1 MLDVKSFDVGE
12 RIVEVD
18 KDVCEDIGAFES
30 LREVEIGDE
39 FDFEDTGVVEK
50 DVGIEVE

>member
-1 MLDVKSFDVGE
+1 VLDAKSFDVGE

-30 LREVEIGDE
+30 IGGVEIGDE
-39 FDFEDTGVVEK
+39 FDFDDTDVVEK
-50 DVGIEVE
+50 DVGYEVE